1 VIFTF
6 AAADCDDGLKEEDD
20 DEADYCAYT
29 T

>member
-6 AAADCDDGLKEEDD
+6 AAADCDDGVKEDYD
-20 DEADYCAYT
+20 DEADSCAYT